1 MNMRMGPMKRTQVNR
16 RAFLR
21 GVGSVAIG
29 LPFLEGLPERSA
41 WAQGNEP
48 VFSFFIMTQNGVVQ
62 ENFWPGMTGTLTEA
76 SMAGKA
82 VEKISAFADNL
93 LMIKGLKLPGGGSNC
108 SHAQA
113 CVQVMTGVAPGSAGN
128 SSTAGGPSIDMVIS
142 KALNPSGTDPLTLYA
157 GAQQNAYIAERLSF
171 SSGGT
176 PARSAQLN
184 PYETYKKLINLPGID
199 LSGTTPST
207 GTDPGPVVTGPS
219 AADELLLRQ
228 KSVNDLVRDEFKSLI
243 ARTDLSSEDTRRLTA
258 HLDGIRQ
265 LEVNLMTTGETM
277 NEVNEGAPDTAT
289 PPGTLQCAVGSLNTT
304 GLDAFKNG
312 VTYNQAGHMIEDL
325 VKLHAE
331 TVALAFACNF
341 NRTATLQWGE
351 GTAPTIYD
359 TQATGGYN
367 QFHKISHRTNSD
379 ATAGN
384 DGWAKNAHIEI
395 DVIRMET
402 FAHVLQQFKDRGLFD
417 RSFIYWTNSIA
428 DGPSH
433 AFGPLPIIIAG
444 NGGGFFKQGQYINGN
459 GNNSTL
465 LASLA
470 TAAGVPT
477 ENFGA
482 GGGQFTAAHA

>member
-1 MNMRMGPMKRTQVNR
+1 MNMRIGPIKRSQVNR

-21 GVGSVAIG
+21 GVGTVAIG

-41 WAQGNEP
+41 WAQDDEP

-62 ENFWPGMTGTLTEA
+62 ENFWPSATGALTPQT
-76 SMAGKA
+76 MAGKTI
-82 VEKISAFADNL
+82 EKISAFSEHL
-93 LMIKGLKLPGGGSNC
+93 LMIKGLKLPGGNSQC

-113 CVQVMTGVAPGSAGN
+113 CVQVMTGTAPGSAGN

-142 KALNPSGTDPLTLYA
+142 NALNPPGTDPLTLYA
-157 GAQQNAYIAERLSF
+157 GAQQNAFIAERLSF
-171 SSGGT
+171 SSART

-184 PYETYKKLINLPGID
+184 PYETYKKLVNLVA
-199 LSGTTPST
+199 PSVP
-207 GTDPGPVVTGPS
+207 TDPGGGGTTGPS
-219 AADELLLRQ
+219 PADELLLRQ
-228 KSVNDLVRDEFKSLI
+228 KSVNDLVRDEFKSLLG
-243 ARTDLSSEDTRRLTA
+243 RTDLSAEDARRLKS
-258 HLDGIRQ
+258 HMDGIRQ
-265 LEVNLMTTGETM
+265 LEINMITTGETM
-277 NEVNEGAPDTAT
+277 NEINEGSPETAT
-289 PPGTLQCAVGSLNTT
+289 PPGACAAGNINKT
-304 GLDAFKNG
+304 GLEAFASG

-351 GTAPTIYD
+351 GTAPTIYN
-359 TQATGGYN
+359 TKATGGYN

-379 ATAGN
+379 ANSGN
-384 DGWAKNAHIEI
+384 DGWARDAHIEI
-395 DVIRMET
+395 DSIRLET

-444 NGGGFFKQGQYINGN
+444 NGGGFFRQGEYINGN

-465 LASLA
+465 LASMA

-477 ENFGA
+477 QNFGA

>member
-1 MNMRMGPMKRTQVNR
+1 MNMRMVPMKRTQVNR

-21 GVGSVAIG
+21 GAGTVAIG

-41 WAQGNEP
+41 WAQDQEP

-62 ENFWPGMTGTLTEA
+62 ENFWPSATGALTA
-76 SMAGKA
+76 ATMAGKSI
-82 VEKISAFADNL
+82 EKISAFAENL

-142 KALNPSGTDPLTLYA
+142 KALNPAGTDPLTLYA

-171 SSGGT
+171 SSAQT

-184 PYETYKKLINLPGID
+184 PYETYKKLVNLV
-199 LSGTTPST
+199 GTSNPPT
-207 GTDPGPVVTGPS
+207 GNGGSGPS
-219 AADELLLRQ
+219 EADQLLLRQ
-228 KSVNDLVRDEFKSLI
+228 KSVNDLVRDEFQSLLG
-243 ARTDLSSEDTRRLTA
+243 RTDLSAEDTRRLKS
-258 HLDGIRQ
+258 HMDGIRQ
-265 LEVNLMTTGETM
+265 LEVNMMTTGETM
-277 NEVNEGAPDTAT
+277 NEVNEGSPETVA
-289 PPGTLQCAVGSLNTT
+289 PGTLQCVEGNLNKT
-304 GLDAFKNG
+304 GLEAFTNG

-359 TQATGGYN
+359 TKATGGYN

-379 ATAGN
+379 ANSGN
-384 DGWAKNAHIEI
+384 DGWAKEAHIEI
-395 DVIRMET
+395 DHIRLET

-433 AFGPLPIIIAG
+433 AFGPVPIIIAG
-444 NGGGFFKQGQYINGN
+444 HGGGFFKQGEYLNAN
-459 GNNSTL
+459 GNNSTI
-465 LASLA
+465 LASML

-477 ENFGA
+477 QNFGA

>member
-1 MNMRMGPMKRTQVNR
+1 MNMRMVPMKRTQVNR

-21 GVGSVAIG
+21 GVGTVAIG
-29 LPFLEGLPERSA
+29 LPFLEGLPSRSA
-41 WAQGNEP
+41 WAAGEEP

-62 ENFWPGMTGTLTEA
+62 ENFWPSATGALTEA
-76 SMAGKA
+76 TMAGKA
-82 VEKISAFADNL
+82 VEKISAFAENL

-108 SHAQA
+108 SHAQG
-113 CVQVMTGVAPGSAGN
+113 CVQVMTGAAPASAGN

-142 KALNPSGTDPLTLYA
+142 KALNPAGTDPLTLYA
-157 GAQQNAYIAERLSF
+157 GAFNGAYIAERLSF
-171 SSGGT
+171 SSAGT

-184 PYETYKKLINLPGID
+184 PYETYKKLVNLVD
-199 LSGTTPST
+199 TTSPTSPAPT
-207 GTDPGPVVTGPS
+207 GTGGGVVTGPS

-228 KSVNDLVRDEFKSLI
+228 KSVNDLVRDEFKSLLG
-243 ARTDLSSEDTRRLTA
+243 RSDLSTEDVRRLQS
-258 HLDGIRQ
+258 HMDGIRQ
-265 LEVNLMTTGETM
+265 LEANIVSTGETM
-277 NEVNEGAPDTAT
+277 NEVNEGSPETAT
-289 PPGTLQCAVGSLNTT
+289 PTGSSECAVGNLNVT

-325 VKLHAE
+325 VKLHGE

-351 GTAPTIYD
+351 GTAPTIYN
-359 TQATGGYN
+359 TSATGGYN

-379 ATAGN
+379 ASSGN
-384 DGWAKNAHIEI
+384 DGWAKEAHIEI
-395 DVIRMET
+395 DRIRMET
-402 FAHVLQQFKDRGLFD
+402 FAHVLQHFKDRGLFD
-417 RSFIYWTNSIA
+417 RSFIYLTNSIA

-433 AFGPLPIIIAG
+433 AFGPVPIIIAG
-444 NGGGFFKQGQYINGN
+444 NGGGFFRQGEYINGN

-465 LASLA
+465 LASMA

-482 GGGQFTAAHA
+482 GGGQFTAAHV